1 MNKLINFSVISSLL
15 VANLAFAHVEE
26 RTEAVENIST
36 QVDINTAT
44 EFGGSENMDVQP
56 AGTKSDYEK
65 TQTGSADLRV
75 QSGDI
80 TGDKTEKQ
88 TITVTNEGRD
98 RLRIEPNLK
107 VIWDSGADVGSL
119 ELRAKDVA
127 EKDENIRSVE
137 VRQDSVK
144 VVYRRPAKLFGFI
157 PVAYYHAFTLDGKG
171 QLAHGRPWW
180 LIFARSDV
188 QDFEKNVKAAFQNNQ
203 SNLDFLKLQDAV
215 QKQSRALEVLSNVLK
230 TSHDTAMS
238 VIRNLK

>member
-26 RTEAVENIST
+26 RTEAVGNIST

-65 TQTGSADLRV
+65 TQTGSAELRI

-80 TGDKTEKQ
+80 TGGKTEKQ
-88 TITVTNEGRD
+88 TPTVT
-98 RLRIEPNLK
+98 PVLK
-107 VIWDSGADVGSL
+107 VIWDSEADVGSL

-137 VRQDSVK
+137 VRHDSVK

-157 PVAYYHAFTLDGKG
+157 PVAYYHAFTLDGNG

-188 QDFEKNVKAAFQNNQ
+188 QDFEKNVEEAFQNNQ